1 VRFSTNLPKSDKCMH
16 DFFSRMSA
24 YIRRNCLGGY
34 NLEVFFDNPGDTS
47 KFVLLIFLSQKNP
60 KVQTT
65 LAERGSFLPTTSQS
79 SNRSQPDIFPSSVC
93 SYSTFSTKSASHVR
107 FCPKCPFNYPTHF
120 LPVCLGCDGCETGD
134 PALAHTALAH
144 TDGTNPSDVTLQ
156 CCCQAMGLC
165 LQLFYQISPTIDCSM
180 RGMNSKRDSSLS
192 HFPPTF
198 INHFVSHNKSN
209 VAPSKSALWRKSF
222 SMIVSLSGEWSIR
235 NWESHFAE

>member
-1 VRFSTNLPKSDKCMH
+1 MPKEGHFYRPLLRAQIDHS
-16 DFFSRMSA
+16 
-24 YIRRNCLGGY
+24 
-34 NLEVFFDNPGDTS
+34 
-47 KFVLLIFLSQKNP
+47 LIFFPQ
-60 KVQTT
+60 VFAHIQH
-65 LAERGSFLPTTSQS
+65 
-79 SNRSQPDIFPSSVC
+79 SQP
-93 SYSTFSTKSASHVR
+93 KSASHVR
-107 FCPKCPFNYPTHF
+107 FCPKCPFHYPTHF

-134 PALAHTALAH
+134 PALAHTALAP
-144 TDGTNPSDVTLQ
+144 TDGPNPSDVTLQ